1 MTTRQYSPAD
11 QVLIG
16 IDQVVRTLFGRPRV
30 TERPNPA
37 QSLPESDLSEAQR
50 DQVGRLMRVNH
61 TGEVCAQA
69 LYQGQ
74 AITARL
80 PEVRARMERAA
91 QEENDHL
98 DWCDSRL
105 QELGNRKSLLNPV
118 WYAGSF
124 AMGALAGLAGDR
136 WSLGFVVE
144 TERQVE
150 SHLDGHLARIPLADG
165 RSRAILEQ
173 MKRDEMR
180 HADQA
185 QAAGG
190 AELPGPVK
198 LAMRLTARVMT
209 ETVYWV

>member
-11 QVLIG
+11 EFLIG
-16 IDQVVRTLFGRPRV
+16 IDQAMRTLFGRPRI
-30 TERPNPA
+30 TERLNPA
-37 QSLPESDLSEAQR
+37 QGLPESDLSDAQR
-50 DQVGRLMRVNH
+50 DQVGRLMRINH

-74 AITARL
+74 ALTAQL
-80 PEVRARMERAA
+80 PEIRVRLERAA

-98 DWCDSRL
+98 DWCDTRL

-124 AMGALAGLAGDR
+124 AIGALAGWAGDR

-150 SHLDGHLARIPLADG
+150 SHLEGHLARIPLADG

-173 MKRDEMR
+173 MKLDEMR
-180 HADQA
+180 HAALA

-190 AELPGPVK
+190 ADLPAPVK
-198 LAMRLTARVMT
+198 LVMQLSSQVMT
-209 ETVYWV
+209 QTVYWI